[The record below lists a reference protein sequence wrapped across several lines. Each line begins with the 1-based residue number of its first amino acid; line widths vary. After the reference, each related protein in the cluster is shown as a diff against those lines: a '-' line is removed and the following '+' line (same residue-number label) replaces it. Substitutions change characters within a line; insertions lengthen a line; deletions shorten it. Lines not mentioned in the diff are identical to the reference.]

1 MKSKLSAFDAPKVK
15 KKEFNSMKYK
25 HILSL
30 YKKKQKWQDNQK
42 IKSFLTILR
51 RQFSS
56 MNGSKA

>member
-15 KKEFNSMKYK
+15 KKFNSMKYK

-42 IKSFLTILR
+42 KKSFLTILR

-56 MNGSKA
+56 MNDSKA